1 MLLNK
6 GVVMKESINKDLS
19 GDKSKEQLSKEQ
31 IKIKAEELVA
41 QMTLEEKASLCSG
54 KDCWNLK
61 DIPRLGLESI
71 MVDDG
76 PHGLRKQVGSTD
88 NLGIGDSLPA
98 VCFPT
103 ASAMS
108 CSFDVELVREVGRA
122 IGEECLQEEVSVIL
136 GPGVNQKR
144 SPLCGRNFE
153 YYSEDPLVSG
163 EMAAGMIQ
171 GVQSTGIGTSL
182 KHFAVNNQERRRM
195 TIDAVVDERALR
207 ETYLKAFEIAVKKGR
222 PKTVMCAYN
231 RLNGEYCSENQELLI
246 KILREEWG
254 FEGLVVSDWGAVNNR
269 PFGIMAGMDLEM
281 PGSMGINDA
290 KLVAAVRN
298 GELSEEKLN
307 QSVCRITE
315 IILSQMEAKR
325 KNYRYDTQKH
335 HDLAVTAAEQSMVLL
350 KNTDN
355 ILPGRTNQSVAVIG
369 AFAKTPRYQ
378 GAGSSKLH
386 PIKVEN
392 AFDVFEELGFS
403 ITYANGYSLGRES
416 KEGQG
421 KEAELIAEACEAAK
435 GKDIVYLF
443 AGLPEGYESEGYDR
457 TTMTMPE
464 HHNRLIA
471 AVAECNP
478 NVVVILHGGAAM
490 ELPWYDKVKGI
501 LLAYLAG
508 EGCGRAVV
516 NLLLGK
522 VVPCGK
528 LAETWP
534 LKLSDNPSYHY
545 FPGGRNTVE
554 YRESIYVGY
563 RYYEKAEK
571 QVRFPFGYGL
581 SYTSFTYTDL
591 EVSKDSCVCGEMID
605 VTFTITNEGD
615 VKAKETVFLF
625 VGHNNEAVFLPK
637 KELRAFQKV
646 ELSAGESKR
655 ITVSLDTTEFGYY
668 NILIKDWYA
677 ESGSYEISVGASG
690 ADIRLQHTVM
700 LNSSERPQPD
710 LRKVAPAYYEL
721 GQGEFRVTDQEFAAL
736 YGKPLPIHNSLPTR
750 PYDHNNTL
758 EDMEYTLVGK
768 LILWVAGRMT
778 KKVTKTSEEEEAMM
792 TNMIKEMPFHSLV
805 TTGEGTISEAMM
817 KGILHIVNG
826 HIIKGI
832 SALLKG

>member
-1 MLLNK
+1 
-6 GVVMKESINKDLS
+6 MKEYINKDLS
-19 GDKSKEQLSKEQ
+19 GNKKDEQ
-31 IKIKAEELVA
+31 IRIRAKELVA
-41 QMTLEEKASLCSG
+41 QMTLEEKAGLCSG

-61 DIPRLGLESI
+61 AIPRLGLESI

-103 ASAMS
+103 ASVMA
-108 CSFDVELVREVGRA
+108 CSFDVELAKEVGRA

-136 GPGVNQKR
+136 GPGANQKR

-153 YYSEDPLVSG
+153 YFSEDPLVSG

-171 GVQSTGIGTSL
+171 GVQSTGVGTSL

-207 ETYLKAFEIAVKKGR
+207 ETYLKAFEIAVKKGQ

-231 RLNGEYCSENQELLI
+231 RLNGEYCSENHELLT

-254 FEGLVVSDWGAVNNR
+254 FEGLVVSDWGAVSNR
-269 PFGIMAGMDLEM
+269 PLGVMAGMDLEM

-290 KLVAAVRN
+290 KLVEAVKN
-298 GELSEEKLN
+298 GELSVEVLN
-307 QSVCRITE
+307 QSACRITE
-315 IILSQMEAKR
+315 LILSQMEAKR
-325 KNYRYDTQKH
+325 KNYQYDAKKH
-335 HDLAVTAAEQSMVLL
+335 HDLAVKAAEQSIVLL

-355 ILPGRTNQSVAVIG
+355 ILPGEFNQRVAVIG
-369 AFAKTPRYQ
+369 AFAKVPRYQ

-392 AFDVFEELGFS
+392 ALDVFKETGLD
-403 ITYANGYSLGRES
+403 ITYAKGYSLDRES
-416 KEGQG
+416 KTDHI
-421 KEAELIAEACEAAK
+421 KESELISEACEAAK

-457 TTMTMPE
+457 TSMAMPE
-464 HHNRLIA
+464 LHNRLIG
-471 AVAECNP
+471 AVSECNP
-478 NVVVILHGGAAM
+478 NVVVILHGGAAV

-501 LLAYLAG
+501 LLAYLGG
-508 EGCGRAVV
+508 EGCHRAVV

-522 VVPCGK
+522 AVPCGK

-545 FPGGRNTVE
+545 FPGGRKTVE
-554 YRESIYVGY
+554 YRESIYIGY
-563 RYYEKAEK
+563 RYYEKAGK
-571 QVRFPFGYGL
+571 PVRFPFGHGL

-591 EVSKDSCVCGEMID
+591 EVSKGSCEYGELLDI
-605 VTFTITNEGD
+605 TFTVTNEGN

-625 VGHNNEAVFLPK
+625 VGHNNDKVFLPK
-637 KELRAFQKV
+637 KELKAFQKV
-646 ELSAGESKR
+646 ELAVGESKR
-655 ITVSLDTTEFGYY
+655 ITVPLDTTEFGYY
-668 NILIKDWYA
+668 NTLIKAWYA

-690 ADIRLQHTVM
+690 ADIRLQHTVT
-700 LNSSERPQPD
+700 LASSERPQPD
-710 LRKVAPAYYEL
+710 LRKIAPTYYHL
-721 GQGEFRVTDQEFAAL
+721 VQGEFRVEDHEFAAL
-736 YGKPLPIHNSLPTR
+736 YGKPLPIHNSIPSM

-758 EDMEYTLVGK
+758 EDIEHTLTGR
-768 LILWVAGRMT
+768 LLLWVADRMT

-792 TNMIKEMPFHSLV
+792 SSMIKEMPFHSLV

-817 KGILHIVNG
+817 EGILHIVNG

-832 SALLKG
+832 RALLKG

>member
-1 MLLNK
+1 M
-6 GVVMKESINKDLS
+6 GVVMKEGFNKDLS
-19 GDKSKEQLSKEQ
+19 GDKREEQLRKEQ
-31 IKIKAEELVA
+31 IRIKAEELVA

-61 DIPRLGLESI
+61 DIGRLGLESI

-103 ASAMS
+103 ASAMA
-108 CSFDVELVREVGRA
+108 CSFDVEMAREVGRA
-122 IGEECLQEEVSVIL
+122 IAEECLQEEVSVIL

-171 GVQSTGIGTSL
+171 GVQSIGIGTSL

-222 PKTVMCAYN
+222 PNTVMCAYN
-231 RLNGEYCSENQELLI
+231 RLNGEYCSENQELLT

-254 FEGLVVSDWGAVNNR
+254 FDGLVVSDWGAVNNR
-269 PFGIMAGMDLEM
+269 SLGIMAGMDLEM
-281 PGSMGINDA
+281 PGSMGINDT
-290 KLVAAVRN
+290 KLMAAVRN
-298 GELSEEKLN
+298 GSLSEEKLD
-307 QSVCRITE
+307 QSARRITE
-315 IILSQMEAKR
+315 LILSQMEAKR
-325 KNYRYDTQKH
+325 KNYRYDANKH
-335 HDLAVTAAEQSMVLL
+335 HDLSVKAAEQSIVML
-350 KNTDN
+350 KNVDD
-355 ILPGRTNQSVAVIG
+355 ILPGRTDQRVAVIG

-392 AFDVFEELGFS
+392 AFDVFQESGLD
-403 ITYANGYSLGRES
+403 ITYAKGYYLGKES

-421 KEAELIAEACEAAK
+421 KEAELIKEACEAAK
-435 GKDIVYLF
+435 GKDIVYVF
-443 AGLPEGYESEGYDR
+443 AGLPEGHESEGYDR
-457 TTMTMPE
+457 TTMAMPQL
-464 HHNRLIA
+464 HNRLIV

-478 NVVVILHGGAAM
+478 NVVVILHGGAPV

-501 LLAYLAG
+501 LLAYLGG

-522 VVPCGK
+522 EVPCGK

-534 LKLSDNPSYHY
+534 LKLSDNSSYHY

-563 RYYEKAEK
+563 RYYEKAGK

-591 EVSKDSCVCGEMID
+591 EVNKDNCEYGEMLDI
-605 VTFTITNEGD
+605 TFTITNVGN
-615 VKAKETVFLF
+615 VRAKETVFLF
-625 VGHNNEAVFLPK
+625 VGHNHETVFLPK
-637 KELRAFQKV
+637 KELKAFQKV
-646 ELSAGESKR
+646 ELASGESKR
-655 ITVSLDTTEFGYY
+655 ISVSLDTTQFAYY
-668 NILIKDWYA
+668 NTLIKDWYA

-700 LNSSERPQPD
+700 LVSPERPQPD
-710 LRKVAPAYYEL
+710 LRKVAPAYYQLTQE
-721 GQGEFRVTDQEFAAL
+721 EFHVADHEFAAL
-736 YGKPLPIHNSLPTR
+736 YGKPLPIHNSLPTK

-758 EDMEYTLVGK
+758 EDIEHTLVGK
-768 LILWVAGRMT
+768 LILKVADRMS
-778 KKVTKTSEEEEAMM
+778 KQVTKTSEEEEAMM
-792 TNMIKEMPFHSLV
+792 SNMIKEMPFHSLV

-817 KGILHIVNG
+817 EGILHIVNG

-832 SALLKG
+832 RALLKG

>member
-1 MLLNK
+1 MR
-6 GVVMKESINKDLS
+6 EYSIRA
-19 GDKSKEQLSKEQ
+19 
-31 IKIKAEELVA
+31 KAEELVA
-41 QMTLEEKASLCSG
+41 QMTLEEKAGLCSG
-54 KDCWNLK
+54 KDSWNLK
-61 DIPRLGLESI
+61 AIPRLGLETI
-71 MVDDG
+71 MVADG

-103 ASAMS
+103 ASAMA
-108 CSFDVELVREVGRA
+108 CSFDIELAKEVGRA

-136 GPGVNQKR
+136 GPGANQKR

-222 PKTVMCAYN
+222 PRTVMCAYN
-231 RLNGEYCSENQELLI
+231 RLNGEYCSEKQDLLT
-246 KILREEWG
+246 KILCEEWG

-269 PFGIMAGMDLEM
+269 PLGVMTGMDLEM

-290 KLVAAVRN
+290 KLVAAVKN

-307 QSVCRITE
+307 RSACRITE
-315 IILSQMEAKR
+315 LILSQVEAKR
-325 KNYRYDTQKH
+325 KNYQYDPQKH
-335 HDLAVTAAEQSMVLL
+335 HDLAVKAAEQSMVLL
-350 KNTDN
+350 KNTEN
-355 ILPGRTNQSVAVIG
+355 ILPGKPDQRVAVIG
-369 AFAKTPRYQ
+369 AFAKAPRYQ

-386 PIKVEN
+386 PIRVEN
-392 AFDVFEELGFS
+392 AFDVMEESGLN
-403 ITYANGYSLGRES
+403 ITYAKGYYLGREPKTS
-416 KEGQG
+416 QVKDV
-421 KEAELIAEACEAAK
+421 ELIAEACEAAR

-443 AGLPEGYESEGYDR
+443 VGLPEGYESEGYDR
-457 TTMTMPE
+457 TTMEIPE
-464 HHNRLIA
+464 LHNRLIST
-471 AVAECNP
+471 VTECNP

-490 ELPWYDKVKGI
+490 ELPWYDKVKGL
-501 LLAYLAG
+501 LLAYLSG

-516 NLLLGK
+516 NLLMGK
-522 VVPCGK
+522 AVPCGK

-581 SYTSFTYTDL
+581 SYTDFTYADL
-591 EVSKDSCVCGEMID
+591 EVNKDSCEYGEILNI
-605 VTFTITNEGD
+605 TFTVTNEGN
-615 VKAKETVFLF
+615 VRARETAFLY
-625 VGHNNEAVFLPK
+625 VAHNNETVFLPK
-637 KELRAFQKV
+637 KELKAFQKV
-646 ELSAGESKR
+646 ELAPGESKR

-668 NILIKDWYA
+668 NTLIRDWYA
-677 ESGSYEISVGASG
+677 ESGLYKISVGASG
-690 ADIRLQHTVM
+690 ADIRLQQTVM
-700 LNSSERPQPD
+700 LNSPERPQPD
-710 LRKVAPAYYEL
+710 LRERAPAYYHL
-721 GQGEFRVTDQEFAAL
+721 PQGEFHVSDQDFAAL
-736 YGKPLPIHNSLPTR
+736 YGKPLPEHNSLPMR

-758 EDMEYTLVGK
+758 EDIEHTLLGK
-768 LILWVAGRMT
+768 LILKVADRMT
-778 KKVTKTSEEEEAMM
+778 KKATRESEDEEAMM
-792 TNMIKEMPFHSLV
+792 SNMIKEMPFHSLV
-805 TTGEGTISEAMM
+805 TSGEGTVSEAMM
-817 KGILHIVNG
+817 EGLLHIMNG
-826 HIIKGI
+826 HILKGI
-832 SALLKG
+832 RALLKG